1 MTIEEAGEDE
11 IITDKVQSN
20 QGQALFLPPL
30 LQSKPVSIPIA
41 VIQLPDD
48 DKPIS
53 RAKVSIGEMPLFDTL
68 YRLLKFWKLLKWMN
82 LNQ

>member
-11 IITDKVQSN
+11 IITDKVQSS
-20 QGQALFLPPL
+20 QGQALFFTPL

-53 RAKVSIGEMPLFDTL
+53 RAKVSIGIISHIDTQYRPL
-68 YRLLKFWKLLKWMN
+68 KSWKLLKWMN